1 MPTDRQVPTLGNLE
15 QLPFKVRQSGD
26 YSNLSGA
33 TSARVASARAR
44 QLSARASAHHG
55 DGLKPTA
62 PQEPQSKKP
71 PTSHRRIVDVAG
83 SKSHSN
89 QSLVPQPPSGT
100 QGTSKLYSSFLQK
113 QSAYEQH
120 VQQQHKEAQ
129 ANDLPDRTKQEP
141 SAPLTARAE
150 GGGVGTSKR
159 IKTWNN
165 EGFAAPVPLSAR
177 NSHLH

>member
-1 MPTDRQVPTLGNLE
+1 M
-15 QLPFKVRQSGD
+15 
-26 YSNLSGA
+26 
-33 TSARVASARAR
+33 
-44 QLSARASAHHG
+44 
-55 DGLKPTA
+55 
-62 PQEPQSKKP
+62 
-71 PTSHRRIVDVAG
+71 AG

-177 NSHLH
+177 NSHLHEREPPAQKPPGEAVAGGRTGGAGTGAGEVENGERKEKMLPMTPAAAVRLPVACNAYFC